1 MDYGYIHLIIGP
13 MFSGKST
20 ELIRIVKRYQIAQ
33 YKCCVVKYLNDI
45 RYGNS
50 VYTHDNNHV
59 SAMSTTLLYDVVDKI
74 MKFDIIG
81 IDEGQFFKDIVPFSE
96 NMANMGKIIIIAALD
111 STFQRKEF
119 NDILK
124 LIPLSE
130 KVTKLNAVCME
141 CYKDAA
147 FSKRITKEKEIE
159 LIGGK
164 EKYKSVC
171 RKCYFLE

>member
-1 MDYGYIHLIIGP
+1 
-13 MFSGKST
+13 
-20 ELIRIVKRYQIAQ
+20 
-33 YKCCVVKYLNDI
+33 
-45 RYGNS
+45 
-50 VYTHDNNHV
+50 
-59 SAMSTTLLYDVVDKI
+59 
-74 MKFDIIG
+74 
-81 IDEGQFFKDIVPFSE
+81 
-96 NMANMGKIIIIAALD
+96 MANMGKIIIIAALD